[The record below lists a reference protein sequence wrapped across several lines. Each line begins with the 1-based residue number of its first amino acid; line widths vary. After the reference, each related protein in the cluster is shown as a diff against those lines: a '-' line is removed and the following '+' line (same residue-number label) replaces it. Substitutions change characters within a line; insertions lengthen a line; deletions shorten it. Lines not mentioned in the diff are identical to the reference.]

1 MKRTSKRVMAVAV
14 SLAMVLTGSTSALAA
29 TTNPEIS
36 DREIEHKTAAK
47 NIAAQGMV
55 LLENENNSLPI
66 SKEKGAKIALFGQG
80 VYNTIKGG
88 TGSGAVNQRDNVTVQ
103 QGFENAG
110 YDIVDIDFVNQMH
123 ERWTANGG
131 GTSQGWS
138 YKWVNEPI
146 YEQTEGAVDQIKAAA
161 EKTDTA
167 IYVIARNSGEGSDRS
182 AGKGDYLLS
191 DDEEANLKL
200 LGQNFENVVVV
211 LNVGGIIDTKF
222 FDEID
227 GLDSMLLM
235 SQAGMTGGDALVEV
249 LNGTVN
255 PSGKLTD
262 TWPVNFDDNPSSEG
276 FANQDGNTAQEL
288 YNDDIFVGY
297 RYYDTFGVDVSYPF
311 GYGGSYTSFAMS
323 TKSVKADKDK
333 VTVQV
338 KVKNTGTVSGKEV
351 AEVYFS
357 APDGELDKPYQELA
371 GYAKTDE
378 LAPGESQIL
387 TISFDTKEMGSY
399 DTDKAAYVM
408 EDGDYIIRVGNSS
421 RNTHVAAKL
430 NVAEDTITEQY
441 SNLMV
446 PVTENDNI
454 ENSDKYPTLEPMTT
468 EGATSI
474 TYDGEANEIA
484 AAKTIEVDFTGYK
497 APEIIKENEDVTVY
511 TSDTTEE
518 KYLFAK
524 NEDGATGTV
533 SRVEKGNANS
543 TDYSVTYQEHVK
555 KFDGDYSKNTLKD
568 VYDGKISLE
577 QFVSG
582 LSLYELANLVNGHS
596 SDKTV
601 QGVAGATWKNDEKEF
616 VPVNLSDG
624 PAGLRITQHYKQDDT
639 DYYQYATAW
648 PIGTL
653 LAQTWDTDQI
663 YAYGEGVGEEME
675 EFGIGC
681 WLAPGMNIHRNALC
695 GRNFEY
701 YSEDPVVVG
710 ITGTAAT
717 LGVQSNKGVGVTIKH
732 YAMNSQETNRN
743 AENNTVSER
752 AIREI
757 YLKGFE
763 AVVKQAQPMAIMT
776 SYNQNNGRPA
786 ADDYDLCTAFA
797 RDEWGFQGMIMTDWG
812 GGQSVPMYEMHAGND
827 LVCPG
832 KGAAQ
837 IIKGF
842 KSDPDWNGKGYVNM
856 TTISYQDQTDPDLPV
871 ITKDVPNFGGYE
883 LNKEGTEVQ
892 STTVNGDADAD
903 HSLLC
908 DEAWKAIE
916 DGYATYKVKDVRNWW
931 TGTTT
936 KQTTVSY
943 KVNSNKD
950 GQTNKQVISLGD
962 LQKAA
967 INICNFVMNSTEFAK
982 EHGFTA
988 ESLNEKY
995 ADILKDI
1002 TSHSKD
1008 AVQST
1013 LADKGLQKLINTVK
1027 DLDSSEYTADSW
1039 KALEDAVAAAKDVV
1053 AKADASQSE
1062 IDAAVNGIIEALGN
1076 LEYGVQTLHLETAIE
1091 AAEAILADA
1100 DNYESVDAL
1109 KAAADAGKAVLAK
1122 ADATQAEIDAAAD
1135 AVLAELSKLAEK
1147 ADRASLKKLVDAA
1160 EKLTDGKYT
1169 SDSIAKLNDAIS
1181 KAKDALENGD
1191 EAAIA
1196 GAYEDLIDA
1205 ITNLEMKGNKAALKA
1220 MLEKAAAILADTD
1233 AYVASTID
1241 GLATVKA
1248 DAQNVYDNADAVQSE
1263 INAAVKSLTL
1273 KIAAARLLGDVN
1285 GDGAVT
1291 TSDSVS
1297 VLAASAE
1304 LTSLDADAT
1313 ASADVNGDGVA
1324 DTLDA
1329 ALILQTA
1336 AEK

>member
-1 MKRTSKRVMAVAV
+1 MKKTSKKVIAVTLSA
-14 SLAMVLTGSTSALAA
+14 SMLLGGSMTAMAA
-29 TTNPEIS
+29 TTNPDIS
-36 DREIEHKTAAK
+36 QREIDHKTAAK

-55 LLENENNSLPI
+55 LMENKNNSLPI
-66 SKEKGAKIALFGQG
+66 SAKKGTKVALFGQG

-88 TGSGAVNQRDNVTVQ
+88 TGPGAVNQRDNVTVL

-110 YDIVDIDFVNQMH
+110 YDIVNADFVNQMH
-123 ERWTANGG
+123 ELWTANGG
-131 GTSQGWS
+131 GTSQGWGF
-138 YKWVNEPI
+138 KWVNEPV
-146 YEQTEGAVDQIKAAA
+146 YEQTEGAADQIKAAA
-161 EKTDTA
+161 DQTDTA

-182 AGKGDYLLS
+182 SGKGDYLLS
-191 DDEEANLKL
+191 DDERANLEL
-200 LGQNFENVVVV
+200 LGKTFDNVVVV

-222 FDEID
+222 FSEIN

-262 TWPVNFDDNPSSEG
+262 TWPVNFDDNPSSAG
-276 FANQDGNTAQEL
+276 FANEDGNNAQEL

-297 RYYDTFGVDVSYPF
+297 RYYDTFGKDVAYEF
-311 GYGGSYTSFAMS
+311 GYGGSYTKFAMS
-323 TKSVKADKDK
+323 TQSVTADKDK
-333 VTVQV
+333 VTVKV
-338 KVKNTGTVSGKEV
+338 KVKNTGSVSGKEV

-357 APDGELDKPYQELA
+357 APEGNLDKPYQELA

-378 LAPGESQIL
+378 LAPGESQVL
-387 TISFDTKEMGSY
+387 TITYDTTEMGSY

-421 RNTHVAAKL
+421 RNTHVAGKIS
-430 NVAEDTITEQY
+430 VAEDTITEQY

-446 PVTENDNI
+446 PVKDNPNVADD
-454 ENSDKYPTLEPMTT
+454 EKYPTLEPMTT
-468 EGATSI
+468 EGATPI
-474 TYDGEANEIA
+474 TYDGEADEIA
-484 AAKTIEVDFTGYK
+484 AASTIAVDFTGYK
-497 APEIIKENEDVTVY
+497 APEIIKENEDVDVY
-511 TSDTTEE
+511 VSNTTQTE
-518 KYLFAK
+518 YLIAENK
-524 NEDGATGTV
+524 DGATGEI

-543 TDYSVTYQEHVK
+543 SDYTVTYNEHVK
-555 KFDGDYSKNTLKD
+555 KFDGDFSKATLMD
-568 VYDGKISLE
+568 VKLKKLSIE
-577 QFVSG
+577 QFVSA
-582 LSLYELANLVNGHS
+582 LSLEELAELVNGHS
-596 SDKTV
+596 GDATV
-601 QGVAGATWKNDEKEF
+601 KGVAGSTWRNDTKGIT
-616 VPVNLSDG
+616 PVNLSDG
-624 PAGLRITQHYKQDDT
+624 PAGLRITQKYKDGDQT
-639 DYYQYATAW
+639 YYQYATAW